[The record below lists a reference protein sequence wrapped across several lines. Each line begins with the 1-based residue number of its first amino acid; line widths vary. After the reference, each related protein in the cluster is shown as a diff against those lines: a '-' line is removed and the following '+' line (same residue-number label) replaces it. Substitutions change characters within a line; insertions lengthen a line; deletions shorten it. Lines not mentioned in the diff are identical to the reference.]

1 MNIKS
6 SKELVDIALK
16 EIKTL
21 DPKDVKELE
30 NKDQCTLIDI
40 RDIRELWR
48 DGTIKGAMHIPRG
61 MLEFWLDPQSPYYND
76 TKFSKKKKLILF
88 CAAGMRSAL
97 ATKTLK
103 DMGYDNIA
111 HVNGGFGSLA
121 SQGFEVVDK
130 EK

>member
-30 NKDQCTLIDI
+30 NNDQCTLIDI